1 MTEQE
6 PSTWI
11 EQRIARLEGDIAAW
25 KAEMQRRLAAGTGP
39 GPDPQA
45 LAKIEELEK
54 EFKGLKSLTRDVRG
68 SSEGV

>member
-1 MTEQE
+1 MAEQK

-11 EQRIARLEGDIAAW
+11 ERRIAELEGDIAAW

-45 LAKIEELEK
+45 LAKIEEWEK
-54 EFKGLKSLTRDVRG
+54 EFKGLKSLRDGRSG
-68 SSEGV
+68 SEEG